1 LNNPLNSLSDWLAY
15 LEQLHPKTIEM
26 GLERIDC
33 VRADL
38 QMSPDFPVI
47 TVGGTNGK
55 GSVCAILESILNA
68 AGYRV
73 GCYTSPHLLR
83 YNERIRINR
92 KAVDDR
98 WITEAFEQIEQSR
111 NKCNISLTYFE
122 FGTLAAMCLFESQK
136 IDVAILEVGLGGR
149 LDAVNIFDPAC
160 AVLTNVALDHMDYLG
175 DTREAIGFEKA
186 GIFRSGKPAVCADT
200 NVPITVQHH
209 AQTIDAQLIQLGQDF
224 GFTAGMDH
232 WDFWSKKRKRS
243 ALPLPALRGVCQL
256 TNASTCL
263 AALDALND
271 RLPVSMQAIRQGL
284 LNVDLPGRFQVLGT
298 RPVTIL
304 DVAHNPAAAEVF
316 AANLRWAKQGNTDGK
331 TFAVIAML
339 QDKDISGVI
348 NALKDDID
356 IWLLAPIKLPR
367 GADTRSLLQNL
378 YKSGISPENHAIYE
392 FENTES
398 AYVYACKQASN
409 NDRICVV
416 GSFHTVGAV
425 LQYLERKNCQ

>member
-1 LNNPLNSLSDWLAY
+1 MNSLSDWLVY

-26 GLERIDC
+26 GLERIEY

-38 QMSPDFPVI
+38 QLSPDFPVI

-55 GSVCAILESILNA
+55 GSVCAMTESILSA

-83 YNERIRINR
+83 YNERIRVNR

-98 WITEAFEQIEQSR
+98 QIIEAFEQINRSR
-111 NKCNISLTYFE
+111 NKCGVSLTYFE
-122 FGTLAAMCLFESQK
+122 FSTLAAMCLFELQRV
-136 IDVAILEVGLGGR
+136 DVAILEVGLGGR

-186 GIFRSGKPAVCADT
+186 GIFRSEKPAICADT
-200 NVPITVQHH
+200 NVPETVQQY
-209 AQTIDAQLIQLGQDF
+209 AQAIGAQLIQLGQDF
-224 GFTAGMDH
+224 GFDAGMDH
-232 WDFWSKKRKRS
+232 WDFWSKKGKRG
-243 ALPLPALRGVCQL
+243 ALPLPALRGASQL
-256 TNASTCL
+256 INASTCL

-271 RLPVSMQAIRQGL
+271 CLPVSMQAIRQGL
-284 LNVDLPGRFQVLGT
+284 LNIDLPGRFQVLAT

-316 AANLRWAKQGNTDGK
+316 AANLKLAKQKQGNSDGR
-331 TFAVIAML
+331 TFAVFAML
-339 QDKDISGVI
+339 QDKDIFGVVK
-348 NALKDDID
+348 ALKDDID
-356 IWLLAPIKLPR
+356 IWLVAPLELPR
-367 GADTRSLLQNL
+367 GADTRNLLQNL
-378 YKSGISPENHAIYE
+378 YNSGLSRENHAIYE
-392 FENTES
+392 FENIEA